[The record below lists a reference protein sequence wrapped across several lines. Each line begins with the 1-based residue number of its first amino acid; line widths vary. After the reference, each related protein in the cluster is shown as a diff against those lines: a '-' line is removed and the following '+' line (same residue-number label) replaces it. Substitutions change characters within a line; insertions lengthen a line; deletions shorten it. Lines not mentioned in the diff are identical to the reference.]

1 MALDQFGHAALMT
14 LGMAW
19 QTAWSLVLGFT
30 ISALLQV
37 TVRSEDLRK
46 AFGDDGPRQ
55 LALASAAGAA
65 SSSCSYASAA
75 ITRTLFKKG
84 AALATSLAF
93 MIASTNLVL
102 ELGLILLTLLG
113 WRFMLGQW
121 VGGIVLVAI
130 MAVLVKLT
138 APSGLVKEARSHEEA
153 GSGHNHMAMQAEG
166 ETWLARVRNP
176 QTRINLAQSFAM
188 EWRMLWKDLAIGFVV
203 GGLVS
208 AFVPDSL
215 WQALFLQGRSPWIA
229 VPLDVLIGPLVAVV
243 TFVCSVGNVP
253 LAAVLWAGGASF
265 AGVLSFI
272 YADLIVLPLLDT
284 YRRYYGWRMAAYL
297 FGVLFVAMALAGAIV
312 DVGFNLVHLAPT
324 VRTDVR
330 AEITHFA
337 VNYTFWLNLVLGG
350 WAAYLFWLNSRHPMD
365 HAHMHAGA
373 YQHTN
378 EHGNA

>member
-1 MALDQFGHAALMT
+1 MSFFDHLGHAALMSV
-14 LGMAW
+14 GMMW
-19 QTAWSLVLGFT
+19 QTGWSLVLGFT
-30 ISALLQV
+30 VSALLQV
-37 TVRSEDLRK
+37 TVRSEDLQR
-46 AFGDDGPRQ
+46 ALGGSGPKE

-75 ITRTLFKKG
+75 ITRTLLDKG
-84 AALATSLAF
+84 VALATALAF

-121 VGGIVLVAI
+121 IGGIAMIVIVTALVR
-130 MAVLVKLT
+130 LT
-138 APSGLVKEARSHEEA
+138 TPHGLIDAARKH
-153 GSGHNHMAMQAEG
+153 GSGGGGHMSMQAEG
-166 ETWLARVRNP
+166 ETWFARVGNP
-176 QTRINLAQSFAM
+176 QTRINLARSFAM

-208 AFVPDSL
+208 AFVPDAV
-215 WQALFLQGRSPWIA
+215 WQALFLHGHSPWLA
-229 VPLDVLIGPLVAVV
+229 VPIDVLVGPLVAMV

-297 FGVLFVAMALAGAIV
+297 FAVLFAAMALAGALV
-312 DVGFNLVHLAPT
+312 DVGFHLAHLNPT
-324 VRTDVR
+324 VRGDVR
-330 AEITHFA
+330 AGLTHFA
-337 VNYTFWLNLVLGG
+337 LNYTFWLNIAFGALAS
-350 WAAYLFWLNSRHPMD
+350 WLFWTNYRHPLHQGH
-365 HAHMHAGA
+365 HACCD
-373 YQHTN
+373 
-378 EHGNA
+378 